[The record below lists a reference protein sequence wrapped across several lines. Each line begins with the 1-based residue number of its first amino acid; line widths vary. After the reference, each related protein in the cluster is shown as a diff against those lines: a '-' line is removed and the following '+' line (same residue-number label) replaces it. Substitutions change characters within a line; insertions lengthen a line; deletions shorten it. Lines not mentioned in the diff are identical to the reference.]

1 MNRCISEILEYGIF
15 ESHTLTS
22 TFALSSS
29 SSSSLS
35 TSSSTSVSGRKEVIS
50 FASTMLIRSLLA
62 LSSTYYHDPRQDGS
76 EAAHGQ
82 AIRSPEFAR
91 LFGLM
96 FQNSDILPVKIMAP
110 CYSIVTDVLN
120 NDSSPPGILKH
131 MLGNSIAFYALTG
144 MRKSKEFSGESILS
158 MANLISAISLTQEG
172 IDLVVANNPFPTM
185 FSIFHEPK
193 YLELDVATVT
203 PDISGAL
210 GGSVEELLRH
220 HPSHMSM
227 CIQSIVAELRHVV
240 ENANDDL
247 KVSKF
252 DETAS
257 LAFIRHMNFAT
268 MALTFV
274 EPILNKKQPTTEFIS
289 AGGVPVLFELLN
301 YALGPS
307 RFLMTSLSCTTDPVP
322 NTLGYFPV
330 LNSVSHC
337 LEYIAEHE
345 TEAFLELLIEE
356 MNICH
361 TKLELSMLE
370 YFNFIKSTDS
380 SSLSGAVCGIDV
392 NSRNPSS
399 FEHMF
404 AILNKEEVS
413 RSFFEQSQLSDHLER
428 FSGFARQ
435 FVKYAYLVNT
445 FSATLTPITSQQL
458 PFLHQARKEIVE
470 KLNIFDLL
478 KNIIGNVYNSS
489 QDELCRARCEVIPQE
504 LPSGVAPPIVYKI
517 MVIARDGAVVR
528 QSTEDSSKKVCKLQY
543 LEVFYSSR
551 RVLNSDDVY
560 RYQME
565 DGWVGIFRG
574 SNYVEPQLQI
584 IDVIQN
590 NGEIPSISGESVLQE
605 KSSTITV
612 RQGGLSA
619 FTFFHNAVR

>member
-1 MNRCISEILEYGIF
+1 MNRCISEIIEYGIC
-15 ESHTLTS
+15 ETHTFTS
-22 TFALSSS
+22 SSLSSS
-29 SSSSLS
+29 SSSSIA
-35 TSSSTSVSGRKEVIS
+35 SGKKEVIS

-91 LFGLM
+91 LFSLM

-131 MLGNSIAFYALTG
+131 MLGNSVAFYALTG
-144 MRKSKEFSGESILS
+144 IKKSKEFSGESILS

-172 IDLVVANNPFPTM
+172 IDLVAANNPFPRM

-193 YLELDVATVT
+193 YLELDVAMLS
-203 PDISGAL
+203 PDIPGAL
-210 GGSVEELLRH
+210 GGSIEELLRH
-220 HPSHMSM
+220 HPSHLSM
-227 CIQSIVAELRHVV
+227 CIQSIVDELRHVLV
-240 ENANDDL
+240 SANADL
-247 KVSKF
+247 KVSEF
-252 DETAS
+252 DEAAS

-268 MALTFV
+268 MVLTFI
-274 EPILNKKQPTTEFIS
+274 EPILNKKQSTAEFIS

-301 YALGPS
+301 YALGPP
-307 RFLMTSLSCTTDPVP
+307 RFLMTSLSCTADPVP

-345 TEAFLELLIEE
+345 TEAFLALLIDE
-356 MNICH
+356 MNICDTQLH
-361 TKLELSMLE
+361 MAMSE
-370 YFNFIKSTDS
+370 YSNFIKRTDPS
-380 SSLSGAVCGIDV
+380 SMIGTVCESD
-392 NSRNPSS
+392 NRNPSR
-399 FEHMF
+399 FENML

-413 RSFFEQSQLSDHLER
+413 RSFLEHSQLSEHLER
-428 FSGFARQ
+428 FSGFVRP

-458 PFLHQARKEIVE
+458 PFLHRAPKEIVE
-470 KLNIFDLL
+470 KLNIFGFL
-478 KNIIGNVYNSS
+478 KNIIENIYNST
-489 QDELCRARCEVIPQE
+489 QNELCRARCEVNPQE
-504 LPSGVAPPIVYKI
+504 LPNVVAPPIVYKI

-584 IDVIQN
+584 IDVLQN
-590 NGEIPSISGESVLQE
+590 TGEVPSISGESVLPE
-605 KSSTITV
+605 KNSNITV
-612 RQGGLSA
+612 RQGALSA
-619 FTFFHNAVR
+619 FTFFHNAVRYYNICISK